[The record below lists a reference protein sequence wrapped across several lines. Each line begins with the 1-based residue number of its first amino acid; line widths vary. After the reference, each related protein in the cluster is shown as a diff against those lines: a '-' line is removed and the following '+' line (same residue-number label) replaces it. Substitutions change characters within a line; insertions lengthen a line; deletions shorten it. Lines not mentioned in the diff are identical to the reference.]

1 MLKIKPDPTKYP
13 QESQEKLSK
22 LHEHHLFKLL
32 GGNPQSIILI
42 APLLDD
48 PLRNMRLVNLYELLT
63 SNQLCEILESEK
75 IEDKM
80 LASLRLSVHV
90 SVKMIEESDP
100 VCMQL
105 FLLLGFLPGGINYEE
120 LDKIWVILQK
130 IERLGT
136 MQKNKDLRRVSSI
149 ITDGPLIAKF
159 QEQ

>member
-1 MLKIKPDPTKYP
+1 MKIKPDPTKYP
-13 QESQEKLSK
+13 QESQAKLSK

-48 PLRNMRLVNLYELLT
+48 PLRNMSLVNLYELLT

-75 IEDKM
+75 IEDQM

-149 ITDGPLIAKF
+149 ITDGQLIAKF